1 MHTYMQI
8 KIQKNIYITR
18 DLLREEEE
26 KNPNTQ
32 EIIII
37 INIIHQR
44 KNK

>member
-8 KIQKNIYITR
+8 KIQKYIYKTR

-32 EIIII
+32 EIII
-37 INIIHQR
+37 NIIHQR